1 MAEMATKTKGMKTLT
16 VKQPWASLIVHGI
29 KDIENRT
36 WPTKFRGRILIHS
49 SANPVPFNGRA
60 DGVKFTNQQIREIW
74 NSDFNQPGHRY
85 PDWMSELPN
94 GVLLG
99 SVDIVDCVINHKSE
113 WAEKAENC
121 CPECM
126 CIESKNHDL
135 LGNGYRVCSNCEQE
149 WWMHIKYDYYKKP
162 IYNWVL
168 ANPVLFENP
177 ITDVKGKLSLW
188 DFPNIHAE
196 LDEDEK
202 PVCMCQLPVD
212 EIYQVRV
219 LGSGKL
225 ECKYCEGKWYK

>member
-49 SANPVPFNGRA
+49 SKGNKFEIEMDDEQAKLAFPLLIEKGTEGKIPFGS
-60 DGVKFTNQQIREIW
+60 II
-74 NSDFNQPGHRY
+74 
-85 PDWMSELPN
+85 
-94 GVLLG
+94 G
-99 SVDIVDCVINHKSE
+99 SVEIVDCIINHPSV
-113 WAEKAENC
+113 WAEKTENC

-126 CIESKNHDL
+126 CVEAKNHDL

-168 ANPVLFENP
+168 ANPVLFEQP

-188 DFPNIHAE
+188 DFPNIHTE

-212 EIYQVRV
+212 EVYQVRV
-219 LGSGKL
+219 LGNGKF